1 MATPPIPRSPPLI
14 PMDADQVNRPFK
26 ERPVGEIF
34 GIYQENSHWFD
45 DYMSKQRALAKER
58 FTKEVHRKQFAN
70 VYKYEPS
77 MKKKPS
83 KP

>member
-1 MATPPIPRSPPLI
+1 MATPPIPRSPPVTFTD
-14 PMDADQVNRPFK
+14 PDQANKTYK

-45 DYMSKQRALAKER
+45 EYMSKQRALAKER

-70 VYKYEPS
+70 VYRYEPS
-77 MKKKPS
+77 LKKKPS